1 MSIGSCRCIS
11 LVPTRCPKC
20 TETHYKEVGLNYFV
34 SIPPLRSLILFL
46 IHPFA
51 KSSKMSSIREVSSH
65 DAELSPVEPDEDL
78 HALPAYTQD
87 EKKGAD
93 VEVTEGGVYVPD
105 DSEEFIDP
113 RLKDYPVPLVAKTV
127 DLYNDPT

>member
-1 MSIGSCRCIS
+1 
-11 LVPTRCPKC
+11 
-20 TETHYKEVGLNYFV
+20 
-34 SIPPLRSLILFL
+34 
-46 IHPFA
+46 
-51 KSSKMSSIREVSSH
+51 MSSIREVSSH

-78 HALPAYTQD
+78 HALPTYTQD